1 MDFITAVEPETPP
14 VLWQTHGDCSYCPG
28 SEVRS
33 LWPHSCELS
42 SRSSNPHDPR
52 VLLRQ
57 TRAVTLRIS
66 WVVANIKWDNSQGST
81 RTVPVGEHTPSTL
94 SSLPFLVFFFFLVTG
109 DAGGLKGLMFNESC
123 WLQDPNSYFNSET
136 VAARVPQSDF
146 MKHRFTLQNLKE

>member
-94 SSLPFLVFFFFLVTG
+94 SSLPFLFFFFFFLVWKGWCLTNPVGFRIPIHILIPRLLLPGFHSQILWNTG
-109 DAGGLKGLMFNESC
+109 SLYRIWKSNFDS
-123 WLQDPNSYFNSET
+123 
-136 VAARVPQSDF
+136 
-146 MKHRFTLQNLKE
+146 